1 VQIEHLRHSLKVKWL
16 LYYRQH
22 RPWLIQLRIWGTY
35 DGQRRPASSFILATL
50 SNLEPQLT
58 QLFPFIVALSNDPDH
73 IVTALGLNFNPDEEL
88 KSITED
94 KAVAEINTNGN
105 GLKEAPPMA
114 ETKNNG
120 NGLKEA
126 PPVAET
132 KNNGNGSSSMQML
145 SKDADEVSLSPA
157 NQVSNLPSWVDE
169 ACTGKGNP
177 NSGLVLSILAVIGTL
192 AVVFVGFTG

>member
-1 VQIEHLRHSLKVKWL
+1 MQIEHLRHSLKVKWL

-58 QLFPFIVALSNDPDH
+58 QLFPFIVALSNDPDQ

-94 KAVAEINTNGN
+94 KAVAEINT
-105 GLKEAPPMA
+105 
-114 ETKNNG
+114 NG